1 MVNKIVVLISKNK
14 KIIENLSYLTIIQII
29 SMILPFITYPYLI
42 RVLGLSLYGKVML
55 SQAIVSYVAII
66 VNFGFNIS
74 ATKSVAEHLSDR
86 KKINEICSAIFC
98 SKIIL
103 WITATVFYLFIV
115 CLFVHNYD
123 DKILYLTAYTL
134 TFNEFL
140 VCQWFFQAKEELK
153 VIAVLSVLSKILNVL
168 LVFVFIHNSSDYIYV
183 SLLTGICYLFT
194 GIYCTFLMFSRH
206 VSLVKPKI
214 SSIVAVTKDSLNL
227 FLTSAIISIK
237 NKLDVVLIGAFMNS
251 EYVALYDFAQ
261 KILNLALMPVT
272 IVNNSVFSRMTQSKN
287 IIFLKKIIFFSFLFT
302 LSYVVIAQPL
312 VPFIAKI
319 LFVANEQ
326 SIFLTRVMLISVVIF
341 SISLPL
347 AQNGLI
353 VFGYTSLHLLGMIS
367 TTFLYLF
374 VICIGYYMG
383 YLNQLYFFLYT
394 SLAIYFYEMSYRFI
408 LCRWKKII

>member
-1 MVNKIVVLISKNK
+1 MANKIFELINKNK

-29 SMILPFITYPYLI
+29 SMLLPFITYPYLI
-42 RVLGLSLYGKVML
+42 KVLGLSLYGKVML

-74 ATKSVAEHLSDR
+74 ATKSVSEHLSD
-86 KKINEICSAIFC
+86 KDKTNEICSAIFC
-98 SKIIL
+98 AKTIL
-103 WITATVFYLFIV
+103 WIAATACYLLIVF
-115 CLFVHNYD
+115 LFVND
-123 DKILYLTAYTL
+123 NMDKILYLTAYTL
-134 TFNEFL
+134 TFNEYL

-153 VIAVLSVLSKILNVL
+153 IIAVLSVVSKILNVFL
-168 LVFVFIHNSSDYIYV
+168 IFAFIHNASDYIYV
-183 SLLTGICYLFT
+183 SLLTGCCYLFT
-194 GIYCTFLMFSRH
+194 GAYCTFLMFTRH
-206 VSLVKPKI
+206 VSLVKPKL
-214 SSIVAVTKDSLNL
+214 SSIVSVTKDSLNL

-237 NKLDVVLIGAFMNS
+237 NKLDVVLIGAFMSS

-272 IVNNSVFSRMTQSKN
+272 IINNSVFAKMTKSKDML
-287 IIFLKKIIFFSFLFT
+287 FLKKVVLFSFFFT
-302 LSYVVIAQPL
+302 LAYVTLAQPL
-312 VPFIAKI
+312 IPFIAKL

-367 TTFLYLF
+367 TTLVYLC
-374 VICIGYYMG
+374 VIGIGYYLG
-383 YLNQLYFFLYT
+383 CLVQLHFFLYT
-394 SLAIYFYEMSYRFI
+394 SLAIYLYEMSYRLL